1 MYLIEIALEGQAL
14 NVIVII
20 LVLLLPLGGE
30 LDMSTEDEGINP
42 NVQHQESQQSPLMN
56 KEHQPFL

>member
-56 KEHQPFL
+56 KEHQSFL